1 MKKIPDDIELI
12 RLALT
17 EDMGNGDITT
27 EALALK
33 GRTGRGVVITKEMG
47 VISGIGYFK
56 KVFQTLSRSFSFR
69 VLKKDGRPVDPGQ
82 EIIRIKG
89 PVDLMLTGE
98 RTAMNIIG
106 HLSGVATL
114 TKAFVEAVEAYPAKI
129 FDTRKTTP
137 GMRAWEKAAVRHGGG
152 VNHRMGLYD
161 MYLVKENHIAAAGG
175 LETAMRQAI
184 EHRRK
189 TKIKLEVE
197 VRNLS
202 ELKEV
207 LPFKPDYILL
217 DNFTVPG
224 LRKAV
229 KLAKSVHPRII
240 LEASGKIDLKSVR
253 KIAATGIDRISV
265 GRLTH
270 SAPAL
275 DLSFRVIG

>member
-1 MKKIPDDIELI
+1 MPDDIELI
-12 RLALT
+12 RLALA
-17 EDMGNGDITT
+17 EDIGSGDMTT

-33 GRTGRGVVITKEMG
+33 GRRGRGVVITRETG
-47 VISGIGYFK
+47 VISGIEYFK
-56 KVFQTLSRSFSFR
+56 KVFQTLSRSFSFKVFR
-69 VLKKDGRPVDPGQ
+69 NDGRTVEPGQ

-89 PVDLMLTGE
+89 PLDLMLAGE

-114 TKAFVEAVEAYPAKI
+114 TRAFVEAIDIYPARI

-152 VNHRMGLYD
+152 TNHRVGLYD

-175 LETAMRQAI
+175 LEAAVGLAI

-189 TKIKLEVE
+189 TKAKLEVE
-197 VRNLS
+197 VRSFS
-202 ELKEV
+202 ELEEV

-217 DNFTVPG
+217 DNFTVSG
-224 LRKAV
+224 LGKAV
-229 KLAKSVHPRII
+229 RLAKSIQPKVV
-240 LEASGKIDLKSVR
+240 LEASGRIDLKSVR
-253 KIAATGIDRISV
+253 KIAATGVERISI
-265 GRLTH
+265 GKITH

-275 DLSFRVIG
+275 DLSFIVTV

>member
-1 MKKIPDDIELI
+1 MKKAPGDIELI
-12 RLALT
+12 RLALA
-17 EDMGNGDITT
+17 EDVGSGDITT

-33 GRTGRGVVITKEMG
+33 SRMGKGAVIAREAG

-56 KVFQTLSRSFSFR
+56 KVFQILSRSFSFR
-69 VLKKDGRPVDPGQ
+69 VLRNDGCSVEPGQ
-82 EIIRIKG
+82 EIIRVKG

-98 RTAMNIIG
+98 RTAMNIIC

-114 TKAFVEAVEAYPAKI
+114 TRAFVEAVGAFPAKI

-137 GMRAWEKAAVRHGGG
+137 GMRAWEKMAVRHGGG
-152 VNHRMGLYD
+152 ANHRMGLYD

-175 LETAMRQAI
+175 LEAAMRLAI

-202 ELKEV
+202 ELEEV
-207 LPFKPDYILL
+207 LPFEPDYILL
-217 DNFTVPG
+217 DNFTVSG

-229 KLAKSVHPRII
+229 RLAKSIDPGVI
-240 LEASGKIDLKSVR
+240 LEASGRIGLKTVK
-253 KIAATGIDRISV
+253 KIAATGIDRISI
-265 GRLTH
+265 GKLTH

-275 DLSFRVIG
+275 DLSFRVIS

>member
-1 MKKIPDDIELI
+1 MKKMPDDIKLI
-12 RLALT
+12 RLALA
-17 EDMGNGDITT
+17 EDAGRGDITT
-27 EALALK
+27 RALKLK
-33 GRTGRGVVITKEMG
+33 GRIGRGVVIVRDAG
-47 VISGIGYFK
+47 VISGIGPFK
-56 KVFQTLSRSFSFR
+56 KIFQTLSRSFSVR
-69 VLKKDGRPVDPGQ
+69 VLKNDGRSVKPGQ

-89 PVDLMLTGE
+89 PLDSMLTGE

-114 TKAFVEAVEAYPAKI
+114 TRAFADTIETFPAKI
-129 FDTRKTTP
+129 YDTRKTTP

-152 VNHRMGLYD
+152 ANHRLGLYD

-175 LETAMRQAI
+175 LEAAMRLAI
-184 EHRRK
+184 AHRQK
-189 TKIKLEVE
+189 TKARLEVE

-202 ELKEV
+202 ELKKV

-229 KLAKSVHPRII
+229 SVAKSIRPGIF
-240 LEASGKIDLKSVR
+240 LEASGKIDLKTVKR
-253 KIAATGIDRISV
+253 VAATGIDRISI
-265 GRLTH
+265 GKLTH

-275 DLSFRVIG
+275 DLSFKVID

>member
-1 MKKIPDDIELI
+1 MKKVPGDIELI
-12 RLALT
+12 RLALA
-17 EDMGNGDITT
+17 EDLGSGDITA
-27 EALALK
+27 EALAIK
-33 GRTGRGVVITKEMG
+33 GRTGRGVVIAREAG
-47 VISGIGYFK
+47 VISGIVHFK
-56 KVFQTLSRSFSFR
+56 NVFRILAGSFSFK
-69 VLKKDGRPVDPGQ
+69 VLKNDGWSVEPGQ
-82 EIIRIKG
+82 EIIQIKG
-89 PVDLMLTGE
+89 PVDLLLSGE

-114 TKAFVEAVEAYPAKI
+114 TRAFVDAAGAFPAKI

-137 GMRAWEKAAVRHGGG
+137 GMRAWEKTAVRHGGG
-152 VNHRMGLYD
+152 ANHRMGLYD

-175 LETAMRQAI
+175 LEAAVRLAI
-184 EHRRK
+184 EHRRR

-217 DNFTVPG
+217 DNFTVSG

-229 KLAKSVHPRII
+229 RLAKSINPRVI
-240 LEASGKIDLKSVR
+240 LEASGRIGLKTVE
-253 KIAATGIDRISV
+253 KIAATGIDRISI
-265 GRLTH
+265 GKLTH

-275 DLSFRVIG
+275 DLSFRVIS

>member
-1 MKKIPDDIELI
+1 MPDDIELI
-12 RLALT
+12 RLALA
-17 EDMGNGDITT
+17 EDAGRGDITT
-27 EALALK
+27 QALKLK
-33 GRTGRGVVITKEMG
+33 GRIGRGVVIARDAG
-47 VISGIGYFK
+47 VISGIGPFK

-69 VLKKDGRPVDPGQ
+69 VLKNEGRSVKPGQ

-89 PVDLMLTGE
+89 PLDSMLTGE

-114 TKAFVEAVEAYPAKI
+114 TRAFVDAIETFPAKI

-137 GMRAWEKAAVRHGGG
+137 GMRSWEKAAVRHGGG
-152 VNHRMGLYD
+152 ANHRLGLYD

-175 LETAMRQAI
+175 LETAMRLATG
-184 EHRRK
+184 HRRK
-189 TKIKLEVE
+189 TRVKLEVE
-197 VRNLS
+197 VRNLT
-202 ELKEV
+202 ELKKV

-229 KLAKSVHPRII
+229 KAAKSIHPGII
-240 LEASGKIDLKSVR
+240 LEASGRIDLKTVKR
-253 KIAATGIDRISV
+253 IAATGIDRISI
-265 GRLTH
+265 GKLTH

-275 DLSFRVIG
+275 DLSFKVID